1 MKAVADTSSLIHPA
15 KVPLFWKAMRE
26 TFEQII
32 IPQAVLD
39 EILKGKHLGSPDVPE
54 IEKAIDDGWIKVVKS
69 KKVIRNPP
77 LSDNLG
83 EGEKECISLAMQEAG
98 RKIDWLLMDDEIAAK
113 TARSMGL
120 PVRSTSYLPI
130 YWAKKGDVKASK
142 VLEMLDDLVRV
153 GYRLGTKDYVAIKDI
168 ILGID

>member
-1 MKAVADTSSLIHPA
+1 MKD
-15 KVPLFWKAMRE
+15 

-32 IPQAVLD
+32 IPQALFD
-39 EILKGKHLGSPDVPE
+39 EILKGKQLDSPDVPE

-69 KKVIRNPP
+69 KKHIRNLALP
-77 LSDNLG
+77 DNLG
-83 EGEKECISLAMQEAG
+83 AGEKESILLAIQEAG

-130 YWAKKGDVKASK
+130 YWAKRREVKPARA
-142 VLEMLDDLVRV
+142 LEMLDDLIRT
-153 GYRLGTKDYVAIKDI
+153 GYRLSAKDYVAIKDM
-168 ILGID
+168 ILGTDTSVLP